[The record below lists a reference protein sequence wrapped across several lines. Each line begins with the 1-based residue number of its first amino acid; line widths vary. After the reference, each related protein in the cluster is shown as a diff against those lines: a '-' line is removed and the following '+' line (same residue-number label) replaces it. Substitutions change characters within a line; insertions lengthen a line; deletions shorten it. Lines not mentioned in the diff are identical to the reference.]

1 LWCRPCSWIYL
12 DKSQWNDKFIGRIND
27 ISWFNL
33 GVRHFYYRAILLW
46 FYGDIAETYLLYPEL
61 TICLLERLGVRVG
74 WMGKQALSMHNSY
87 LEEVNAGLDILWD
100 TAKRIVDQT
109 LSFQPDVVVCLLH
122 SGWAPL
128 KAALMLWEATQ
139 NDPFPAVAKTNL
151 GREKYQAYQVGN
163 KTVGTGNFLGYYS
176 DPFQISHFLAWL
188 SKQSSWHAELKA
200 QIQGQLGAERDP
212 GRIMIV
218 DDWIADG
225 NTYILALGL
234 MEILYPQAQTR
245 FVAGDL
251 GWKAKFDRLWLEL
264 FHPCLLA
271 KINQAR
277 DEDGIIDGEMRVLV
291 SNTSRLIPGTE
302 DVEPGSFAWQMV
314 SVSSPTIQKLSYF
327 LPAEEWLDLPQFVN
341 KTIEDY
347 IAERIHEYKRGKI
360 ESQLHGRLKKGDFFP
375 KLSID
380 TLILRD
386 LWLDE
391 GGITRRQIIQK
402 YKLSAG
408 QAYRLLQY
416 MIRQGN
422 LVKVGRGRSTHYS
435 LSPWRAGAG
444 RS

>member
-1 LWCRPCSWIYL
+1 MA
-12 DKSQWNDKFIGRIND
+12 KQVF
-27 ISWFNL
+27 
-33 GVRHFYYRAILLW
+33 
-46 FYGDIAETYLLYPEL
+46 PEH
-61 TICLLERLGVRVG
+61 I
-74 WMGKQALSMHNSY
+74 SY
-87 LEEVNAGLDILWD
+87 LQDVNTGLDILWD
-100 TAKRIVDQT
+100 TARRIVDQM
-109 LSFQPDVVVCLLH
+109 LSFRPDVVVCLLH

-139 NDPFPAVAKTNL
+139 GIPFPPVAKTNL

-200 QIQGQLGAERDP
+200 QIQSQLGAERIP
-212 GRIMIV
+212 ERIMIV

-234 MEILYPQAQTR
+234 VEILYPWAETH
-245 FVAGDL
+245 FVAGVL
-251 GWKAKFDRLWLEL
+251 GWKSKFDRLWLEL

-277 DEDGIIDGEMRVLV
+277 DEDGIIDGEMRALV

-302 DVEPGSFAWQMV
+302 DVEPGSFAWQPV

-347 IAERIHEYKRGKI
+347 VAERIHEYKRGKI
-360 ESQLHGRLKKGDFFP
+360 ESQLHGRLKQGDFFP

-391 GGITRRQIIQK
+391 GGITRRQIMQK